1 MFRAGTHCRQTGMS
15 PFKNPWNGLLFLVL
29 VYCSFFYLENWRR
42 YEPKCKKMDRDKMNR
57 LSIIM
62 CEDGIS
68 FKPKKTFLKLD
79 SQRPIIYQIK
89 GNFMTILMD
98 LSDLRFYLCKI
109 GKIQFYR
116 DHFLC
121 KSHYTMVNNKKVDS
135 YWLDYLTQSK
145 QLSPICKVQPNSH
158 LISIDLVY
166 SRSQ

>member
-1 MFRAGTHCRQTGMS
+1 M
-15 PFKNPWNGLLFLVL
+15 
-29 VYCSFFYLENWRR
+29 VYSSFFYLENWRR

-57 LSIIM
+57 LSIFM

-145 QLSPICKVQPNSH
+145 QLSPICKVQQNSH

-166 SRSQ
+166 R